1 MGIKSTFYRCSEIC
15 AVQRVGVL
23 LRAEKKTLGRHA
35 AFIQARSAELLLL
48 DQRRC
53 KTGLRRAFRRQI
65 AARAA
70 AQYNHIKMFHR
81 SFPFSSQDACVVMCA
96 VEVHPPLSNKHMR
109 I

>member
-1 MGIKSTFYRCSEIC
+1 M
-15 AVQRVGVL
+15 QRVGVL

-70 AQYNHIKMFHR
+70 ADDDKVITHANPSGNGQI
-81 SFPFSSQDACVVMCA
+81 SSTI
-96 VEVHPPLSNKHMR
+96 L
-109 I
+109 